1 MPRKFAGLLSFFML
15 ACVNPRMGTGDV
27 EGSVRGGASDLKEG
41 SVGLPEKT
49 PEMSVKKLDDIA
61 VEACKMA
68 GGECLSGS
76 AMSEENVLVAGINCR
91 SSLPGVFC
99 IRKGG
104 ICEGHDEQRCCKR
117 DPLTGKSVVHGRV
130 GCDRGYP
137 VCLNVGDWR
146 AKDARSCTTPLPPAA
161 PEDAPSRWPDAADVQ
176 SAARWACEQVGGSQI
191 EREEYAEAV
200 QRNAFEEL
208 CSDGYTVN
216 FADFALCCVR
226 RTLVR
231 PRR

>member
-1 MPRKFAGLLSFFML
+1 MPRKFVGLLSFIFV
-15 ACVNPRMGTGDV
+15 ACVNPRMGTGEDPGPV
-27 EGSVRGGASDLKEG
+27 KGGASDLREG
-41 SVGLPEKT
+41 SAGLPEKT
-49 PEMSVKKLDDIA
+49 PQVPVKKLDDIA

-68 GGECLSGS
+68 GGECLAGS
-76 AMSEENVLVAGINCR
+76 AVSAENVLVAGINCR

-104 ICEGHDEQRCCKR
+104 VCEGYEEQRCCKR
-117 DPLTGKSVVHGRV
+117 DALTGKSVVHGRV

-137 VCLNVGDWR
+137 VCRNVGDWR
-146 AKDARSCTTPLPPAA
+146 ARDAHTCATPLPAG
-161 PEDAPSRWPDAADVQ
+161 APSEAENLWPGTADVQ
-176 SAARWACEQVGGSQI
+176 SVARWACEQAGGSQV

-208 CSDGYTVN
+208 CSEGYTVN
-216 FADFALCCVR
+216 FADFALCCIR
-226 RTLVR
+226 NPPVR